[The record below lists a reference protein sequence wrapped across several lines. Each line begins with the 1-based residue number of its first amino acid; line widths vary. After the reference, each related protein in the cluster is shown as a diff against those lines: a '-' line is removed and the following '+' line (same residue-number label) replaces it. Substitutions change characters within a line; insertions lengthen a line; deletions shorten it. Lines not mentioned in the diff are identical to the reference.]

1 MKSDYPFI
9 CISLH
14 TYYVGEYVTGSGEEH
29 EINYSVYI
37 SRQNLI
43 SVNDGREIHF
53 LGIKND
59 KGITPVSE
67 ILPYEGMPEELINST
82 KLGKAT
88 AVNYDPLKYSKFY
101 DQTVARREGY
111 HKYYW
116 KIPYYA
122 KQSEYFAW
130 LYAYY
135 AVETRNGVV
144 EWVRHYPEYETVPKN
159 PPASGSQGSYR
170 PSGPTGSSS
179 GSRPVTTT
187 KKPRCDDPYKA
198 CEFNDPEDFY
208 DYYYDD
214 FEDYEEAY
222 DYYYDHQH
230 D

>member
-1 MKSDYPFI
+1 
-9 CISLH
+9 
-14 TYYVGEYVTGSGEEH
+14 
-29 EINYSVYI
+29 
-37 SRQNLI
+37 
-43 SVNDGREIHF
+43 
-53 LGIKND
+53 
-59 KGITPVSE
+59 
-67 ILPYEGMPEELINST
+67 MPEELINLT